1 MSLRATPPTWP
12 TPAVLTE
19 EPVACCGAAHLA
31 SANLLTIFVVE
42 RSVDERYD
50 KTSTAFPQQRLT
62 LPESAG
68 VASVIPA
75 CRCGRGS
82 PTYSFVAYDCVTT
95 APAEYDIST
104 EICAECT
111 TVEANFPTSLH
122 RAARTLH
129 VSIFNETHTGN
140 REAN

>member
-1 MSLRATPPTWP
+1 MSGMTKRQ
-12 TPAVLTE
+12 
-19 EPVACCGAAHLA
+19 
-31 SANLLTIFVVE
+31 LL
-42 RSVDERYD
+42 SD
-50 KTSTAFPQQRLT
+50 FPQQHPT
-62 LPESAG
+62 LQESAG

-75 CRCGRGS
+75 CRCGKGS
-82 PTYSFVAYDCVTT
+82 LTYSFIAYNCVTT
-95 APAEYDIST
+95 APAGHNLST

-140 REAN
+140 RNASWPAVRSDRMQSLVPQVMTRIDEFAAMTLSGNT